1 MVNLLI
7 QNFTPFLVLH
17 LLPFQIEEY
26 QRKGGIIT
34 KQDPVGPSW
43 EDQPP
48 LPPQHVL
55 YLPLSYRKTSA
66 S

>member
-7 QNFTPFLVLH
+7 QNFIPFLVLH

-26 QRKGGIIT
+26 QKKGGIIT
-34 KQDPVGPSW
+34 KQDPMGPSW
-43 EDQPP
+43 ED
-48 LPPQHVL
+48 PPQHVL
-55 YLPLSYRKTSA
+55 YLPLSCRKTSA